1 MHGVVFGSSTR
12 DDALG
17 QRKLKEAG
25 GVGPGSYV
33 SAIPAIGKTVC
44 LPITDELQQLW
55 VIVHC
60 FV

>member
-33 SAIPAIGKTVC
+33 SAIPAIGKMVC
-44 LPITDELQQLW
+44 VLIAD
-55 VIVHC
+55 
-60 FV
+60 